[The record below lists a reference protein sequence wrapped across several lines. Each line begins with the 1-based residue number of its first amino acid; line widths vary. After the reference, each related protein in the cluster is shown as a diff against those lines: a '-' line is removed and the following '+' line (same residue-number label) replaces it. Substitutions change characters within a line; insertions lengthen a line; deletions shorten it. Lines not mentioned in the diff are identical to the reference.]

1 MAIFA
6 DRADAGR
13 VLAAALERWRGTDAI
28 VFGIPRGGVVVAA
41 EVARVLSL
49 PLAAVVVRKLGA
61 AHHEEFAVGAIA
73 EDVRL
78 VRPEAV
84 RTGFT
89 TPDELAKVEQREREE
104 LARRTRLF
112 GASAVDMAGRTAL
125 VVDDGIATGATA
137 TVACRSLRARGASS
151 IVLAVPVAPV
161 DFVPEADSVDEYVC
175 PNRIRDF
182 WAVGQF
188 YRDFR
193 QTTDD
198 EVIRLLSASGSGAD
212 GSAGTATAG
221 A

>member
-13 VLAAALERWRGTDAI
+13 VLAAALERWRGTDAV

-89 TPDELAKVEQREREE
+89 TPDELAAVEEREREE

-112 GASAVDMAGRTAL
+112 EASAVDVAGRTAL

-137 TVACRSLRARGASS
+137 TVACRSLRARGAATL
-151 IVLAVPVAPV
+151 VLAAPVAPL
-161 DFVPEADSVDEYVC
+161 DFSPEPQAVDEYVC
-175 PNRIRDF
+175 PNRVRDF

-193 QTTDD
+193 QTTDE
-198 EVIRLLSASGSGAD
+198 EVVGLLAA
-212 GSAGTATAG
+212 SAGSDAPTGDATAG